1 MILFLH
7 STSICVEQIDIYP
20 PQNKQTKSNIKQ
32 SQKQATRTTKNTL
45 KQFKNCKTILY
56 SPILKT
62 MMSPP

>member
-20 PQNKQTKSNIKQ
+20 PQKQTKSNIKQ
-32 SQKQATRTTKNTL
+32 NKKKATRTTKNTL
-45 KQFKNCKTILY
+45 KQLKNCKTILY
-56 SPILKT
+56 CPILKN

>member
-7 STSICVEQIDIYP
+7 STSICVKQIDIYP
-20 PQNKQTKSNIKQ
+20 PQNKQTESNIKQ
-32 SQKQATRTTKNTL
+32 TNKATRTTKNTL

-56 SPILKT
+56 CPILKT

>member
-7 STSICVEQIDIYP
+7 STSICVELIDIYP

-32 SQKQATRTTKNTL
+32 SKKIATRTPKNTL
-45 KQFKNCKTILY
+45 KQLKNCKTILY
-56 SPILKT
+56 CPILKT